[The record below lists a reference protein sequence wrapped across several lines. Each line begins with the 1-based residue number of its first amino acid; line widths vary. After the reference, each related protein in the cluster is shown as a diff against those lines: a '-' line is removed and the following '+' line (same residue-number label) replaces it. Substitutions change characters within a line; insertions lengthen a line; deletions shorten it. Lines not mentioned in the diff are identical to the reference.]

1 MVTVLTNAMEGPDA
15 QGYVAYQAARL
26 GFGPEMVVET
36 LARVGLAQDSYARA
50 WADWLGDY
58 RLGQW
63 REWVAQLLALAGTA
77 KMGLPER
84 VGGEVLI
91 EAAEYVLVEG

>member
-1 MVTVLTNAMEGPDA
+1 VLTNALEGPDA

-26 GFGPEMVVET
+26 GFSPEMVVEA

-50 WADWLGDY
+50 WEDGLGDY

-63 REWVAQLLALAGTA
+63 REWVVQLLALAGTA
-77 KMGLPER
+77 TIGLPELA
-84 VGGEVLI
+84 VGQVVVSTR
-91 EAAEYVLVEG
+91 EYLALEMG